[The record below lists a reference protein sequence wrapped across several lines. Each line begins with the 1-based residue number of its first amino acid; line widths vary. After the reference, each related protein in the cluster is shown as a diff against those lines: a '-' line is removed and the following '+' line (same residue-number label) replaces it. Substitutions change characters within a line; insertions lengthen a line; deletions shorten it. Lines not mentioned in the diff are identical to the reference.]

1 MISFQISIFNS
12 VSFPGNNLNSVVI
25 SFQISIFNS
34 LQGAAVFDNDVVISF
49 QISIFNSTNFGK
61 CCFLLVYEFYI

>member
-1 MISFQISIFNS
+1 M
-12 VSFPGNNLNSVVI
+12 I

-61 CCFLLVYEFYI
+61 CCFLIVYEFYI